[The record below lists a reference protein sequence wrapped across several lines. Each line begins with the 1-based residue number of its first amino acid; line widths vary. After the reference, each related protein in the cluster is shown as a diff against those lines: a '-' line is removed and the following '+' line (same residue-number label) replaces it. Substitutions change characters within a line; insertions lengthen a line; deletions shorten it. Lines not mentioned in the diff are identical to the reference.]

1 MNILDFSLFE
11 GSLHLEKDIVGYFCG
26 LYNNILMAIRIFYNT
41 FWLKTQFAIFPLNQI
56 IPEIMTTYE
65 QIYYVSNQIPNWEL

>member
-41 FWLKTQFAIFPLNQI
+41 FRLWLKTQFAIFPLNQI
-56 IPEIMTTYE
+56 IPNIMTTYE
-65 QIYYVSNQIPNWEL
+65 QRYYVSSQIES